1 MASVVC
7 LLLHSASSVRRTTVR
22 CKYTI
27 HQMIQIAL
35 QLRCAAA
42 QKAASAKLV
51 RTQIDTNSW
60 SGHLE
65 VLRRSIRY
73 PQSMSNDRNST
84 RALLH

>member
-7 LLLHSASSVRRTTVR
+7 LLLHSASSVRRTVR
-22 CKYTI
+22 CKHTI
-27 HQMIQIAL
+27 HQMIRIAL

-73 PQSMSNDRNST
+73 PQSMSNDRNSR